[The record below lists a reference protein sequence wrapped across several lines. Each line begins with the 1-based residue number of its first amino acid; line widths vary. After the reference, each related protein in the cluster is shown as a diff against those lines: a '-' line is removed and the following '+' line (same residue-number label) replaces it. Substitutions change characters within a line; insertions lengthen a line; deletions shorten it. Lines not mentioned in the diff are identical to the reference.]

1 MDDTVAGKI
10 VPHSLPD
17 RTVVP
22 INANLQIAA
31 MQKAKPLS
39 SAQTVRSSR
48 RHSHWLSTAEF
59 AAAIGSG
66 VGLVVSVLTEQAIA
80 AAFPLTLAVS
90 LNLVN
95 RQRFQRQLQHEHR
108 AAIAQVY
115 EIIKSLPDPNNVN
128 ALTDRLFRI
137 EQSNQAMTAQ
147 IEALKQQVR
156 VKFKPEQL
164 DVLKEAIALLRAD
177 LTEIQQQALQRHEL
191 ERQLQHQLEQ
201 LYERSQSV
209 SPLRQPEDARRIEQ
223 AIAILHRD
231 LTTLKAQVTPLG
243 SADWQSVRQRVD
255 RLQAHLQAVEG
266 AIVPLRRKQNAMT
279 NKLLP
284 RMVKLINDLRQ
295 PTHTAPVQ
303 KTIIHR
309 PPPPPLIH
317 HHQAMRLSASA
328 PTRSTGAAQPF
339 PQQQVQRD
347 RL

>member
-1 MDDTVAGKI
+1 MDDTVAGSI
-10 VPHSLPD
+10 VPHSHPD

-22 INANLQIAA
+22 VEPNSQIAA

-39 SAQTVRSSR
+39 SAPTLRSSR
-48 RHSHWLSTAEF
+48 RQSHWLSTAEF
-59 AAAIGSG
+59 ASAIGSG
-66 VGLVVSVLTEQAIA
+66 VGLIVSVLTEQAIA
-80 AAFPLTLAVS
+80 VAFPLTLAVS

-95 RQRFQRQLQHEHR
+95 RQRFQRQLQQEHR

-115 EIIKSLPDPNNVN
+115 DIINALPDPHNVS
-128 ALTDRLFRI
+128 ALTEQLFRL

-209 SPLRQPEDARRIEQ
+209 SPVRQPEDARRIEQ

-231 LTTLKAQVTPLG
+231 LTTLKAQIAPWG
-243 SADWQSVRQRVD
+243 SADWQSVCQRVD
-255 RLQAHLQAVEG
+255 RLQAHLQTVEG
-266 AIVPLRRKQNAMT
+266 AIVPLRRKQKAIT

-284 RMVKLINDLRQ
+284 RMVKLINGLRQ
-295 PTHTAPVQ
+295 PTHAASVQ

-309 PPPPPLIH
+309 PPPPPPLIH
-317 HHQAMRLSASA
+317 HHGAMRPSAMA
-328 PTRSTGAAQPF
+328 PTS

>member
-1 MDDTVAGKI
+1 M
-10 VPHSLPD
+10 
-17 RTVVP
+17 
-22 INANLQIAA
+22 AA

-39 SAQTVRSSR
+39 SAPTVRSSR
-48 RHSHWLSTAEF
+48 QRTHWLSTVEF
-59 AAAIGSG
+59 ASAIGSG

-95 RQRFQRQLQHEHR
+95 RQRWQCQLRNEHQ
-108 AAIAQVY
+108 AAISQIY
-115 EIIKSLPDPNNVN
+115 KIIESLPDPHNVS
-128 ALTDRLFRI
+128 ALTEQLFRL

-177 LTEIQQQALQRHEL
+177 LTEIQQQTLQRQDL
-191 ERQLQHQLEQ
+191 ERQLQHQLAQ
-201 LYERSQSV
+201 LYERSQSI
-209 SPLRQPEDARRIEQ
+209 SPARQPEDARRIEQ

-243 SADWQSVRQRVD
+243 ATDWQSVRQRVD

-295 PTHTAPVQ
+295 PTHVAPVQ

-309 PPPPPLIH
+309 PPPPPLLH
-317 HHQAMRLSASA
+317 HHQAMRHSTSSQ
-328 PTRSTGAAQPF
+328 TRSAGSAQPF